1 MVNEMKKE
9 NKMKERISK
18 LLKQHAELETNLSS
32 EAGRELLTNEIL
44 DILNPNTRTDE
55 WRIEQFNR
63 NRAPE
68 DQVHSI
74 QEMSDRVQDMYK
86 DKYIF
91 ESPDGKTIFRRP
103 MFSDDPKEKEEIV
116 DGKPTGR
123 TFDMYRNGN
132 WADEVTKQNN

>member
-1 MVNEMKKE
+1 
-9 NKMKERISK
+9 MKERISK
-18 LLKQHAELETNLSS
+18 LLEHHAKLETNLSS